1 MKIAFFTENYY
12 RGGLDTVLITLINHW
27 PYPEDELTLICN
39 KSHLGLEVIQSRLDR
54 CCHIRAH
61 GFPMY
66 WGWYQSKCFS
76 SRLTRALFALLGK
89 LLSYLFFVYYTLAL
103 ILKFRRS
110 GYDRLMVVNGGYPG
124 GISCCAASI
133 AWGIAGKRPLS
144 IHNFHNFAE
153 KAPWWGRWIEDW
165 IDGKVHQY
173 SRSMVS
179 VSKAC
184 ISSLGNRS
192 VFSKNGDYR
201 FIYNG
206 IDVKPIS
213 YTTPTRIRDEL
224 GIPQDSPLC
233 LMLATYEPR
242 KGHYFFLKSFSRVVA
257 EIPDARALICGHG
270 NHEEVARIR
279 NAVKC
284 LGLDQYVFL
293 ENYRK
298 DIDALFHEA
307 QVLVV
312 PSQSYES
319 FGLTIIEA
327 MARKVPVV
335 ATQVGG
341 IPEVM
346 GDGCGFVVRP
356 DDAEG
361 FATCIAKCLSNRYF
375 SAQLGERGYRRYQ
388 DHFTADRMAREY
400 SSIIR
405 ANDGVPVAVPV

>member
-12 RGGLDTVLITLINHW
+12 RGGLDTVLVTLINHW

-39 KSHLGLEVIQSRLDR
+39 KSHPGLDVIRSRLDR
-54 CCHIRAH
+54 CCRIQAH
-61 GFPMY
+61 GLPMY
-66 WGWYQSKCFS
+66 WGWYQSRIS
-76 SRLTRALFALLGK
+76 SSGLTRVPYVLLGK
-89 LLSYLFFVYYTLAL
+89 LLSYPLFVYCTLAL

-110 GYDRLMVVNGGYPG
+110 EYDRLMVVNGGYPG
-124 GISCCAASI
+124 GLSCCAASI
-133 AWGIAGKRPLS
+133 AWGIARKRPLS
-144 IHNFHNFAE
+144 IHNFHNFVE
-153 KAPWWGRWIEDW
+153 KAPWWRRWIEDW
-165 IDGKVHQY
+165 IDSKVHQY
-173 SRSMVS
+173 SSSMVS

-184 ISSLGNRS
+184 ISSLSNRRA
-192 VFSKNGDYR
+192 FSKNGDYR

-206 IDVKPIS
+206 IEAKPIA
-213 YTTPTRIRDEL
+213 YTTPTGIRDEL

-242 KGHYFFLKSFSRVVA
+242 KGHDFFLKSFSRVVA
-257 EIPDARALICGHG
+257 AIPSARALICGHG
-270 NHEEVARIR
+270 NHEEVGRIR
-279 NAVKC
+279 KAVTS

-293 ENYRK
+293 ENYRR

-312 PSQSYES
+312 PSQRYES

-361 FATCIAKCLSNRYF
+361 FANCISKCLRNKSF
-375 SAQLGERGYRRYQ
+375 SAQLGERGYRRYK
-388 DHFTADRMAREY
+388 DYFTADRMAREY
-400 SSIIR
+400 SNIIR
-405 ANDGVPVAVPV
+405 ANDGMRVAVPV

>member
-39 KSHLGLEVIQSRLDR
+39 KSHPGLEVIRSRLDR
-54 CCHIRAH
+54 CCRIKAH
-61 GFPMY
+61 GLPMY
-66 WGWYQSKCFS
+66 WGWYQSKFFS
-76 SRLTRALFALLGK
+76 SRLTSAPFALLGK
-89 LLSYLFFVYYTLAL
+89 LLSYPLFVFYALAL

-110 GYDRLMVVNGGYPG
+110 EYDRLVVVNGGYPG
-124 GISCCAASI
+124 GLSCCAASI

-144 IHNFHNFAE
+144 IHNFHNFAV
-153 KAPWWGRWIEDW
+153 KAPWWRKWIEDW
-165 IDGKVHQY
+165 IDSKVHQY

-184 ISSLGNRS
+184 ISSLSNRPA
-192 VFSKNGDYR
+192 FSKNGDYR

-206 IDVKPIS
+206 IEAKPIS
-213 YTTPTRIRDEL
+213 YTTPTGIRDEL
-224 GIPQDSPLC
+224 GIPHNSPLC

-257 EIPDARALICGHG
+257 EIPNARALICGHG
-270 NHEEVARIR
+270 NSREIARMR
-279 NAVKC
+279 KTVES
-284 LGLDQYVFL
+284 LGLNQHVFL
-293 ENYRK
+293 GSYRN
-298 DIDALFHEA
+298 DIDALFQEA

-346 GDGCGFVVRP
+346 GDGCGLIVRP

-361 FATCIAKCLSNRYF
+361 FANCISRCLSDRYF

-388 DHFTADRMAREY
+388 DRFTADRMAKEY
-400 SSIIR
+400 SSIVR